1 MMSDDR
7 DDLEFLRRVRG
18 LSGEVE
24 PERDLWPEIRAALDE
39 PGPRAKRWR
48 LPSALAASLLLGAVA
63 ASLLF
68 HAGTAPEPAGVPS
81 ARPALLEVG
90 LAPELMRSRAQLIA
104 SLDAELAR
112 MSPESQAAVAESLKE
127 IEASLAKIHD
137 ELEHNPDSRLLLDL
151 LVSTYLRQI
160 AVLGEMDGLAR
171 SVARSAQIERT
182 ET

>member
-1 MMSDDR
+1 MSDEQDE
-7 DDLEFLRRVRG
+7 LELLRRVRG
-18 LSGEVE
+18 LTGEVE
-24 PERDLWPEIRAALDE
+24 PERDLWPGIRAALDE
-39 PGPRAKRWR
+39 PAPIARRWR

-63 ASLLF
+63 AALLF
-68 HAGTAPEPAGVPS
+68 RAGTAPELAGEPA

-90 LAPELMRSRAQLIA
+90 LGPELVRSRAQLIA
-104 SLDAELAR
+104 SLDAELAQ

-127 IEASLAKIHD
+127 IETSLAKIHD

-151 LVSTYLRQI
+151 LVSAYLRQI

-171 SVARSAQIERT
+171 SVARSTQIERT